1 MNNFS
6 NNSSIYFNTDP
17 VIVHIE
23 VTLRRDYFDDYDLI
37 WSFGDTVKYNG
48 TCYDDEVEKLVQDLY
63 KKSVKQREQYPTAMT
78 RKFWKLKLLQRS
90 NRLIQIR
97 GTRNSASFIFHSTK
111 GYYYAKVLLSRTS

>member
-48 TCYDDEVEKLVQDLY
+48 TCYDDEVEKLVQEIREAERAVSRCDDAEVLE
-63 KKSVKQREQYPTAMT
+63 VKVTPA
-78 RKFWKLKLLQRS
+78 
-90 NRLIQIR
+90 
-97 GTRNSASFIFHSTK
+97 
-111 GYYYAKVLLSRTS
+111 

>member
-48 TCYDDEVEKLVQDLY
+48 TCYDDEVDNLVQEIREAERAVSRCDDAEVLE
-63 KKSVKQREQYPTAMT
+63 VKVTP
-78 RKFWKLKLLQRS
+78 
-90 NRLIQIR
+90 
-97 GTRNSASFIFHSTK
+97 
-111 GYYYAKVLLSRTS
+111 V

>member
-23 VTLRRDYFDDYDLI
+23 VTLRRDYFDDYNLI

-48 TCYDDEVEKLVQDLY
+48 TCYDDEVEKLVQEIREAERAVSHCDDAEVLE
-63 KKSVKQREQYPTAMT
+63 VKVTPA
-78 RKFWKLKLLQRS
+78 
-90 NRLIQIR
+90 
-97 GTRNSASFIFHSTK
+97 
-111 GYYYAKVLLSRTS
+111 